1 MWNKKILIADAH
13 SVIRAGLKHIL
24 GKKFSD
30 LEFGEAATGA
40 QLLKMVKKEN
50 WDALILD
57 TNLPDRMGLEML
69 KQMKDEGTRIPVL
82 VFSLDN
88 EEHFAI
94 RALKAGAAGFL
105 PKDAA
110 EDELISAVDQVL
122 SGRKYVSA
130 SVAALLVSQAGG
142 YDKTPHD
149 VLSDREYQTLIMIA
163 SGKSISQ
170 IAEELSLSVPTISTY
185 RARILQKMGLKNNAE
200 ITYYA
205 IHQKL
210 T

>member
-1 MWNKKILIADAH
+1 MLNKKILIADAH
-13 SVIRAGLKHIL
+13 SVIRAGLKYIL
-24 GKKFSD
+24 ERKFSD

-40 QLLKMVKKEN
+40 QLLKIVKKEN
-50 WDALILD
+50 WDILILD
-57 TNLPDRMGLEML
+57 INLPDRMGLEML
-69 KQMKDEGTRIPVL
+69 KQMKDEGIRIPVL

-110 EDELISAVDQVL
+110 EDELVAAVDQVL

-130 SVAALLVSQAGG
+130 SVAALLVSQASG